1 LQIPVIVEVKDLEE
15 FNSIK
20 EYEIVDRILVDNF
33 KPEAIIELIKHNTTN
48 KIIEA
53 SGGINGSNIVEYAK
67 TGINYVSLG
76 DLTHHVNSIDISLKI
91 I

>member
-1 LQIPVIVEVKDLEE
+1 
-15 FNSIK
+15 
-20 EYEIVDRILVDNF
+20 LVDNF
-33 KPEAIIELIKHNTTN
+33 KPEAIIALLKHNTTH
-48 KIIEA
+48 KTIEA
-53 SGGINGSNIVEYAK
+53 SGGINASNIVEYAK